1 MPFRAWLSTV
11 CSSAWRP
18 ALSWRP
24 KKGLSN
30 SARSDHKPPATL
42 EPPRMIRSVS
52 RFAGTALALAILA
65 GPALAQQAAPQAPQ
79 AAQPSASQLAL
90 AREVALGSGMTRSF
104 DSITDQM
111 LEQMSQMNVT
121 RPEIKQDLD
130 QVIEILRPE
139 MDQQKQVMVNSAAR
153 IFAAR
158 MSEAELK
165 DVANFF
171 KSPSGLKYVQ

>member
-1 MPFRAWLSTV
+1 
-11 CSSAWRP
+11 
-18 ALSWRP
+18 
-24 KKGLSN
+24 
-30 SARSDHKPPATL
+30 
-42 EPPRMIRSVS
+42 MIRSLS
-52 RFAGTALALAILA
+52 RIAVTTVALVMLA
-65 GPALAQQAAPQAPQ
+65 GPGLAQQASSPAPA
-79 AAQPSASQLAL
+79 PSASQLAV

-130 QVIEILRPE
+130 QVIQALRPE
-139 MDQQKQVMVNSAAR
+139 MDQQKQVMVNAAAR
-153 IFAAR
+153 IFATR

-171 KSPSGLKYVQ
+171 KSPSGLKYVQAQPVILDDIVKEMATWTQNVSEYILIRARAEMKKRGHELQ